1 MPDKGR
7 VTLFI
12 LLLMNLRIR
21 TLRLVLLFCGIG
33 CGLWA
38 TRLATVVNTE
48 EAIVDFVISQITE
61 GHSSTSEEIQA
72 TTKIIGSFLN
82 PRREYNES
90 VHFYREGR
98 QLIQN
103 SPIITVIV
111 NGGGSCGYSSE
122 LGVRVFERLGYSAR
136 LIQVIDEEQSTR
148 HVVMDASKDGVHA
161 VIDPIFGHVH
171 LDNSGGFASIE
182 FLIQHWEQVKEELPK
197 NSKISLY
204 TYEHGV
210 RFTNWNRFG
219 TFSDKIQSIVAFV
232 GFDPNT
238 ISLRIWSNH
247 FRRMLP
253 KLLYCST
260 VIFLMLILWIEQRNS
275 EQ

>member
-1 MPDKGR
+1 MKSR
-7 VTLFI
+7 
-12 LLLMNLRIR
+12 
-21 TLRLVLLFCGIG
+21 
-33 CGLWA
+33 A
-38 TRLATVVNTE
+38 
-48 EAIVDFVISQITE
+48 
-61 GHSSTSEEIQA
+61 
-72 TTKIIGSFLN
+72 
-82 PRREYNES
+82 
-90 VHFYREGR
+90 
-98 QLIQN
+98 
-103 SPIITVIV
+103 
-111 NGGGSCGYSSE
+111 
-122 LGVRVFERLGYSAR
+122 LGMF
-136 LIQVIDEEQSTR
+136 
-148 HVVMDASKDGVHA
+148 VMDASKDGVHA

-219 TFSDKIQSIVAFV
+219 TFSDKIQSIVAFRWIRPKYDQLKDLV
-232 GFDPNT
+232 ESF
-238 ISLRIWSNH
+238 SK
-247 FRRMLP
+247 RMLP